1 MNIKRSVNK
10 FQIVGGIDEINLKVD
25 DSLVSKKNPKI
36 KGAIVKADFK
46 NPSVTIDVGGQTIGV
61 DFYPTYK
68 QREKDGKI
76 EDNPRYKALETI
88 MNYEKGTRVKADCSV
103 SENSYVD
110 DKGVEPEF
118 KTFPQLS
125 AFQIS
130 STNVPDEDKADGRI
144 SGIVKNITSE
154 VNKDGDETGR
164 IFIEFYYMTTDASG
178 DISATPIKLICESD
192 IADDFKEM
200 YPIGSSCMLDV
211 EIINKQVGGNK
222 KKVEG
227 HFGRRESKIV
237 DGFSIEEYSIFGGD
251 PAIEEENE
259 YFIPIDDMKSLLKER
274 EIMIKAKI
282 DEKEK
287 NGSKTETK
295 KGLGTRKST
304 VDISEDS
311 ENPFL

>member
-10 FQIVGGIDEINLKVD
+10 FQIVGSIDEINLKVD

-103 SENSYVD
+103 SENSYID

-144 SGIVKNITSE
+144 SGIIKNITSE

-178 DISATPIKLICESD
+178 DISATPIKLVCESD
-192 IADDFKEM
+192 IADGFKEM

-251 PAIEEENE
+251 PAMEEENE

-274 EIMIKAKI
+274 EVMIKAKI